1 MMNGAR
7 FNLYWK
13 ADVFQDVIGNFYQKG
28 TSPLLLLLFFS
39 KLSSAGEPEVFS

>member
-1 MMNGAR
+1 MNGAR

-28 TSPLLLLLFFS
+28 TSLLLFFS